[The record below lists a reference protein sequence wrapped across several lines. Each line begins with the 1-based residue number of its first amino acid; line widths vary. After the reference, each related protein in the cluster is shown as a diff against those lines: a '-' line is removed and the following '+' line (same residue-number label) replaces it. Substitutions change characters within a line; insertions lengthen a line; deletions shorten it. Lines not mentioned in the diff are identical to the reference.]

1 MSKVSA
7 GQLHRYI
14 EIDSLEKKIKAEKK
28 TLKEAILNE
37 LEKSNIT
44 HINDTEAGIV
54 INLAMSER
62 TTLDSKALKAEKPDV
77 WETYAK
83 TAEVKKLTVV
93 KA

>member
-1 MSKVSA
+1 MSKLPA
-7 GQLHRYI
+7 GKLHRYV
-14 EIDSLEKKIKAEKK
+14 ELESLEKKIKAEKK
-28 TLKEAILNE
+28 IIKEAILNE

-44 HINDTEAGIV
+44 NINNTEAGIV